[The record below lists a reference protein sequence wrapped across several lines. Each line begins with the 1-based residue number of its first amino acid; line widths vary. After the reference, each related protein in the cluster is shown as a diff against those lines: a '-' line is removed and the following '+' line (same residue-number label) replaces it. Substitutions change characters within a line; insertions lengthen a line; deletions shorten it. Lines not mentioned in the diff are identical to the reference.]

1 MASARIGNPESLWC
15 VCVETGMPFFWLPP
29 SGNSKNSAVAL
40 SDFGAIA
47 GANSGLTAA
56 GRTGVSE
63 RRGAAS
69 TSNDGQDSA
78 GTSGVAAEGRTGLE
92 AGRALFPVTCLPSVS
107 GRGWLAWN
115 GTAAPEASTLGRCG
129 DLAAGDSV
137 STTLR
142 RSGFVIVSSDEAVFS
157 VATPLTTEEKGA
169 FGIGGIVTS
178 LALCALSAD
187 RV

>member
-1 MASARIGNPESLWC
+1 MAPARIGTPESHWC
-15 VCVETGMPFFWLPP
+15 VCVETGMSFFWLPP
-29 SGNSKNSAVAL
+29 AGNSKNSAVAL
-40 SDFGAIA
+40 SGFEAIA
-47 GANSGLTAA
+47 GASSGLTAA

-69 TSNDGQDSA
+69 ASNDGQGSA

-115 GTAAPEASTLGRCG
+115 GTAAPESATLGRCG
-129 DLAAGDSV
+129 DLAAGASV

-142 RSGFVIVSSDEAVFS
+142 RSGFVIVSSNEAVFLVTRRLS
-157 VATPLTTEEKGA
+157 TEEKGA
-169 FGIGGIVTS
+169 FGTGGIVTS
-178 LALCALSAD
+178 LALCALSTD
-187 RV
+187 RA